1 MEPKTQP
8 TKKKPK
14 HVHRMV
20 SLPPELDEK
29 ASSMDNFSAYVRKC
43 LEDESVAT
51 GALIDA
57 LRRRV
62 KDLKQCLRIARDEPY
77 SNGKWLNLVESDG
90 WTWDDEE

>member
-1 MEPKTQP
+1 MKPRTEP

-14 HVHRMV
+14 QVHRMI

-51 GALIDA
+51 VALIDA
-57 LRRRV
+57 LRRSV
-62 KDLKQCLRIARDEPY
+62 KGLKESLRLARDEPR
-77 SNGKWLNLVESDG
+77 SNTWLNLVENYG
-90 WTWDDEE
+90 WTWDDEA

>member
-1 MEPKTQP
+1 MESKPKP
-8 TKKKPK
+8 EKKPK

-51 GALIDA
+51 AALIDA
-57 LRRRV
+57 LRRSV
-62 KDLKQCLRIARDEPY
+62 KHLKESLRLARDEPK
-77 SNGKWLNLVESDG
+77 SNAWLNLVEING
-90 WTWDDEE
+90 WTWDDEV